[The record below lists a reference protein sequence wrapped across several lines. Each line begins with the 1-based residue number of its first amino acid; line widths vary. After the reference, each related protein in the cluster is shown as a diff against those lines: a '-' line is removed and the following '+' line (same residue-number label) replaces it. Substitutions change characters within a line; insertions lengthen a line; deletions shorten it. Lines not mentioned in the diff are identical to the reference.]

1 MRIFSRYVFRQAA
14 GSLLLILI
22 SLTGVVWIALAL
34 RQLNVV
40 NSQGQDTWMLIKMT
54 SLAVPNLMAI
64 IAPFS
69 YLIAALHTLNR
80 LNTDSELIVL
90 SASGS
95 KVWTAARPLL
105 LLAFIVSIFLAF
117 VSHFAQP
124 WSMRQ
129 LREYM
134 VQVRS
139 DLLTQ
144 VIQPGRFTSPESGL
158 MFHIRDR
165 DANGELLGLVMHDTR
180 DKAQSQSYL
189 AEHGTLVKQDGTA
202 YLVMTNGHIIRRTD
216 ADGPPQIV
224 AFDKYIVDLD
234 RFEPQDAGAGEL
246 KPRERYFSELINPA
260 PDSKLYQSQPGQFR
274 SELHERF
281 TNPLYPIAFAFLI
294 IAFVGQAQSTR
305 TSRMQSLILT
315 FVVAATCR
323 LAGLAITNAIVRNPS
338 MVMVAYGLPIG
349 AILYS
354 LIVLKRSEKQRSGVG
369 MVNKLVDAFE
379 MLWTAARS
387 RLGRNR
393 TQGAVS

>member
-1 MRIFSRYVFRQAA
+1 MRIFSKYVFRQAV
-14 GSLLLILI
+14 GSFLLIMV

-34 RQLNVV
+34 RQFNVV
-40 NSQGQDTWMLIKMT
+40 TSEGQDTWMLIKMT

-90 SASGS
+90 SASGE

-105 LLAFIVSIFLAF
+105 LLALVVSIFLAF
-117 VSHFAQP
+117 VSHIAQP
-124 WSMRQ
+124 WSMRL
-129 LREYM
+129 LRDYL

-144 VIQPGRFTSPESGL
+144 VIQPGRFSSPEAGL

-165 DANGELLGLVMHDTR
+165 DAEGELLGLVMHDTR

-189 AEHGTLVKQDGTA
+189 AEHGTIVKQDGTA

-224 AFDKYIVDLD
+224 AFDKYVVDLD

-246 KPRERYFSELINPA
+246 KPRERYYSELVNPG
-260 PDSKLYQSQPGQFR
+260 PNSKIFQANPGQFR
-274 SELHERF
+274 AELHERF

-294 IAFVGQAQSTR
+294 IAFVGEAQSTR
-305 TSRMQSLILT
+305 TSRLETLVIT

-323 LAGLAITNAIVRNPS
+323 LVGLAVTNAIVRHPG
-338 MVMVAYGLPIG
+338 MVIVAYGLPLG
-349 AILYS
+349 CILLS
-354 LIVLKRSEKQRSGVG
+354 LIMIRRTERQRSGPGAINRIVNAVG
-369 MVNKLVDAFE
+369 SLLAAAQQR
-379 MLWTAARS
+379 LGLGAARKA
-387 RLGRNR
+387 LP
-393 TQGAVS
+393 

>member
-1 MRIFSRYVFRQAA
+1 
-14 GSLLLILI
+14 
-22 SLTGVVWIALAL
+22 
-34 RQLNVV
+34 
-40 NSQGQDTWMLIKMT
+40 
-54 SLAVPNLMAI
+54 
-64 IAPFS
+64 
-69 YLIAALHTLNR
+69 
-80 LNTDSELIVL
+80 
-90 SASGS
+90 
-95 KVWTAARPLL
+95 
-105 LLAFIVSIFLAF
+105 
-117 VSHFAQP
+117 
-124 WSMRQ
+124 
-129 LREYM
+129 
-134 VQVRS
+134 
-139 DLLTQ
+139 
-144 VIQPGRFTSPESGL
+144 

-246 KPRERYFSELINPA
+246 KPRERYFSELVNPA

-305 TSRMQSLILT
+305 TSRMQSLVLT

-354 LIVLKRSEKQRSGVG
+354 LVVLKRSERQRSGVG

-379 MLWTAARS
+379 MLWTTARS